1 MNENQ
6 KPMSG
11 KPVTAFAVSLIA
23 GLWMLVM
30 GGMVGWSYMGGPGWG
45 GHMMNG
51 DHMIHDGGHG
61 TSGSSGWM
69 WQQHEMMYGY
79 GGGALWSWIGLAAGV
94 VVLIGAVM
102 LYSRPASARAWGVAI
117 LVVSALGLLAGAGGL
132 LAGILGIIGG
142 ILAIAWRPEA
152 R

>member
-11 KPVTAFAVSLIA
+11 KPVAAFAVSLIA

-30 GGMVGWSYMGGPGWG
+30 GGMAGWGYMGGPGWG
-45 GHMMNG
+45 GQMMGG
-51 DHMIHDGGHG
+51 DHMMDSGHYGGG
-61 TSGSSGWM
+61 FGWM

-102 LYSRPASARAWGVAI
+102 LYSRPASARAWGIAI
-117 LVVSALGLLAGAGGL
+117 LVVSAVGMLAGAGGL

-142 ILAIAWRPEA
+142 ILAGTWKPEV